1 MNNKKYTIFICVA
14 ICILSAGV
22 YGMYRLHTY
31 VSNYSARVVEI
42 NTKLQALE
50 DAQGKAILYKK
61 ILLKGSKEQSQI
73 DSYILSGDAVFK
85 AITDLEKDGKQA
97 GMFNGDDSGI
107 ASVRKRDNETLS
119 SLGAGEVVVEVVA
132 SGTSDAVDSYIYG
145 LLNLP
150 YVSHIEDVSLQF
162 MDKTK
167 TKAHITL
174 VITEI
179 L

>member
-1 MNNKKYTIFICVA
+1 MNNKKYTIFICTA

-31 VSNYSARVVEI
+31 VSNYSARVIEI
-42 NTKLQALE
+42 NTKLKTLE
-50 DAQGKAILYKK
+50 EARGKASLYKK
-61 ILLKGSKEQSQI
+61 ILSKGSKEQAQI
-73 DSYILSGDAVFK
+73 DAYILSGDAVFQ
-85 AITDLEKDGKQA
+85 AITDLEKDGKKS
-97 GMFNGDDSGI
+97 GMFNGEDGGI
-107 ASVRKRDNETLS
+107 ASVRKRDNENLS
-119 SLGAGEVVVEVVA
+119 TLGAGEVVVEVVA
-132 SGTSDAVDSYIYG
+132 QGTRDAVDAYIHG